1 MSSRAGPLLALLALL
16 AVACGASPPLEAGT
30 MAPLPMPANMIVIGD
45 FGSGSD
51 AQHRVAERI
60 RETVAAE
67 DIELFLTTG
76 DNFYNDDIERIWNDP
91 YGWLDEESL
100 RIAAAWGNHD
110 RDSETRR
117 MLVQENLD
125 PPGAYYS
132 MELGEGKLIVLDS
145 NNVSD
150 RAQTEWFRTELEGA
164 RSPTI
169 VVFHHPPYSCGVYG
183 TEDLVNDDWLP
194 LFEELGVT
202 LVLNGH
208 EHHYERFVVDDTTYV
223 VTGGGGQGL
232 RSAEGCPEDTPA
244 PISANYSEHHFVLI
258 RAGGGMLTG
267 EVIATDGSTID
278 SFEIGY

>member
-1 MSSRAGPLLALLALL
+1 MSSRTGPLLALLASL
-16 AVACGASPPLEAGT
+16 AMACGTGPPLEAGT
-30 MAPLPMPANMIVIGD
+30 MAPLPIPAEIIVIGD

-60 RETVAAE
+60 RETVAAT

-76 DNFYNDDIERIWNDP
+76 DNFYNNDIERIWNDP
-91 YGWLDEESL
+91 YGWLDEENL

-150 RAQTEWFRTELEGA
+150 RAQTGWLRTELETA
-164 RSPTI
+164 RSPTV

-183 TEDLVNDDWLP
+183 TEDAVNDVWLP
-194 LFEELGVT
+194 LFEEFGVT

-208 EHHYERFVVDDTTYV
+208 EHHYERFVVDDTIYV
-223 VTGGGGQGL
+223 VTGGGGQSL
-232 RSAEGCPEDTPA
+232 RSAQGCPEDTPE
-244 PISANYSEHHFVLI
+244 PIASNYTAHHFVLMRI
-258 RAGGGMLTG
+258 DESTISAEVISAGG
-267 EVIATDGSTID
+267 ATID
-278 SFEIGY
+278 SFDIDH